1 MAELHSPAPSSLSPP
16 PPPQE
21 EQAPSIADRLDIIR
35 QIALTNQL
43 TVSWED
49 LRKALK
55 DELELVLGSNQ
66 LTYTASRVTN
76 PLTTTLTAIPST
88 TATTAEDASS
98 IADAATPGQEQVTGG
113 EAVSI
118 DTITKAGEDDQPHVP
133 ENDQE
138 KQQQQDTHSQEAATT
153 TTTTTTT
160 TADASDKKP
169 EESVGQVEGGQATST
184 ETIVSKDDTREG
196 AEAKDKENQEEPNG
210 QASVEKQDDDDKKN
224 KEKTPEQ
231 QQEQGQPVSEDAAN
245 VVPISINTLL
255 LETPQGY
262 HDRIKGL
269 LDAFSSAPFTIQ
281 RVCELVSSPTEH
293 HTNLIKYLRAVEK
306 VLMITSSINEFSNP
320 AYNGPSALDEKDNET
335 HQHGGDRNVNGDYS
349 QSKNLDFSLI
359 STKRPSSSDGSD
371 DDEEDEE
378 FGAGVSAHDNNNIND
393 KEAYDAVLAEVDAFE
408 AQFGT
413 GKEKLGDDEAVGE
426 GEEEEEEDLSALDA
440 EGNVAEAT
448 TTTATA
454 GDVAEEMDVDDDQ
467 IALGTTG
474 TTSTMEGVESESSSE
489 TAVEGGM
496 EVDQA

>member
-1 MAELHSPAPSSLSPP
+1 MAEHHSPAPSSLSPP
-16 PPPQE
+16 PPPQD
-21 EQAPSIADRLDIIR
+21 EQAPATADRLDIIR

-43 TVSWED
+43 TISWED

-55 DELELVLGSNQ
+55 VELELVLESNQ

-88 TATTAEDASS
+88 TTTTAEDVSS
-98 IADAATPGQEQVTGG
+98 IADVTLSGQEQVAAG
-113 EAVSI
+113 EAVS
-118 DTITKAGEDDQPHVP
+118 TGATKASEDDQPHVP
-133 ENDQE
+133 EDDQE
-138 KQQQQDTHSQEAATT
+138 KQQRLDTHAQEATPA
-153 TTTTTTT
+153 T
-160 TADASDKKP
+160 TADAADKKP
-169 EESVGQVEGGQATST
+169 EESVGQVEEGQATST
-184 ETIVSKDDTREG
+184 ETIVSKDDTPEG
-196 AEAKDKENQEEPNG
+196 AEMKDKKN
-210 QASVEKQDDDDKKN
+210 QDDNDHKN
-224 KEKTPEQ
+224 KEKTPE

-262 HDRIKGL
+262 HDRIRGL

-281 RVCELVSSPTEH
+281 RVCELISSPTEH

-320 AYNGPSALDEKDNET
+320 AYNGPSALDEKDDET
-335 HQHGGDRNVNGDYS
+335 LQHGGDRAVNGDYS

-359 STKRPSSSDGSD
+359 STKRPSSDGSD
-371 DDEEDEE
+371 DEDEDEE
-378 FGAGVSAHDNNNIND
+378 FGAGVSAHANNIND

-413 GKEKLGDDEAVGE
+413 GKEKLGDEEAVEDEE
-426 GEEEEEEDLSALDA
+426 GEDDQLALEANDNA
-440 EGNVAEAT
+440 AEAT

-467 IALGTTG
+467 IAVG

-489 TAVEGGM
+489 TAVERGM

>member
-55 DELELVLGSNQ
+55 NELELVLESNQ

-113 EAVSI
+113 EAVST
-118 DTITKAGEDDQPHVP
+118 DTKTKAGEDDQPHVP

-138 KQQQQDTHSQEAATT
+138 KQQQQDTLSQEAATT
-153 TTTTTTT
+153 ITTT

-320 AYNGPSALDEKDNET
+320 AYNGPSALDEKDIET

-413 GKEKLGDDEAVGE
+413 GKEKLGDEEAVEEGE
-426 GEEEEEEDLSALDA
+426 EEEEEEEDLSALDA
-440 EGNVAEAT
+440 EGNAAEAT

-467 IALGTTG
+467 TALGTTG

>member
-1 MAELHSPAPSSLSPP
+1 M
-16 PPPQE
+16 
-21 EQAPSIADRLDIIR
+21 
-35 QIALTNQL
+35 
-43 TVSWED
+43 
-49 LRKALK
+49 
-55 DELELVLGSNQ
+55 ELVLGSNQ

-113 EAVSI
+113 EAVST
-118 DTITKAGEDDQPHVP
+118 DTKTKAGEDDQPHVP
-133 ENDQE
+133 ENNQE

-153 TTTTTTT
+153 TTTTT
-160 TADASDKKP
+160 ADASDKKP
-169 EESVGQVEGGQATST
+169 EESVSQVEGGQATST
-184 ETIVSKDDTREG
+184 EAIVSRDDTREG

-306 VLMITSSINEFSNP
+306 VCLFASVYPSEGVHEITSMLF
-320 AYNGPSALDEKDNET
+320 
-335 HQHGGDRNVNGDYS
+335 
-349 QSKNLDFSLI
+349 NLYHAILGYQLTQPVL
-359 STKRPSSSDGSD
+359 STFRC
-371 DDEEDEE
+371 
-378 FGAGVSAHDNNNIND
+378 
-393 KEAYDAVLAEVDAFE
+393 
-408 AQFGT
+408 
-413 GKEKLGDDEAVGE
+413 
-426 GEEEEEEDLSALDA
+426 
-440 EGNVAEAT
+440 
-448 TTTATA
+448 
-454 GDVAEEMDVDDDQ
+454 
-467 IALGTTG
+467 
-474 TTSTMEGVESESSSE
+474 
-489 TAVEGGM
+489 
-496 EVDQA
+496 

>member
-1 MAELHSPAPSSLSPP
+1 MGSKGSSLST
-16 PPPQE
+16 E
-21 EQAPSIADRLDIIR
+21 VSSKVYSRDRLKV
-35 QIALTNQL
+35 
-43 TVSWED
+43 VSWDD

-55 DELELVLGSNQ
+55 DELELVLESNQ

-76 PLTTTLTAIPST
+76 PLTTALTAIPST
-88 TATTAEDASS
+88 IATAAKDAPS
-98 IADAATPGQEQVTGG
+98 ITDANITGQEQVAAG
-113 EAVSI
+113 EALST
-118 DTITKAGEDDQPHVP
+118 DATTKASEDDQPHVP

-138 KQQQQDTHSQEAATT
+138 KQQPQDTYAREAI
-153 TTTTTTT
+153 TTTT
-160 TADASDKKP
+160 TAEAADKKP

-184 ETIVSKDDTREG
+184 EAIVSKDDTPEE
-196 AEAKDKENQEEPNG
+196 AEAKDKEAQEDSNG
-210 QASVEKQDDDDKKN
+210 PASVEKQDDDDNKN

-231 QQEQGQPVSEDAAN
+231 QEQGQPVNEDAAN

-262 HDRIKGL
+262 HDRIRGL

-281 RVCELVSSPTEH
+281 RVCELISSPTEH

-306 VLMITSSINEFSNP
+306 VLMITSSISEFSNP
-320 AYNGPSALDEKDNET
+320 AYNGPSALDEKDDEA
-335 HQHGGDRNVNGDYS
+335 HQRGGEGTVNGDYS

-359 STKRPSSSDGSD
+359 STKRPSSDGSD
-371 DDEEDEE
+371 DEDEE
-378 FGAGVSAHDNNNIND
+378 AFGARVSARGNNING
-393 KEAYDAVLAEVDAFE
+393 KEAYDAVLADVDAFE

-413 GKEKLGDDEAVGE
+413 GKEKLGDEEAVVND
-426 GEEEEEEDLSALDA
+426 EEEDDLSALEA
-440 EGNVAEAT
+440 EDNAAEAT

-467 IALGTTG
+467 IAGGTTG
-474 TTSTMEGVESESSSE
+474 VTSTMEGVESERLSE